1 MDTSRL
7 QDPNNLKSSD
17 EPDHDLYTIPSYT
30 SWFSWQSIHEVER
43 LSLREFF
50 DGSSITR
57 TPRIYKEYRD
67 FIITSYRE
75 DPTRRLSFTEVR
87 KSLVGDISV
96 LHKVFTFLE
105 KWGLINFDPSNAET
119 PAAMDAPAEEDKED
133 EKWRIRAEEGAPH
146 GVRVVAAPH
155 SLKPLAPVPSPVII
169 GDGGGGRGRGRDAV
183 DSILKVSPMASY
195 SDVYGELV
203 EQQKKENV
211 ICESCKEQCASGHYE
226 YSKDASSNLCEK
238 CFKSGNYDKNKLIDE
253 FKLMDG
259 ANPKANWTEAETLLL
274 LESVLKH
281 GDDWDLVTQNVK
293 AKSKLDCISKLIQL
307 PFGDLM
313 LGSIHR
319 KLNFLDKNGEVSGA
333 DQAQPAISESGE
345 TPGNQSLEQNQEH
358 QQNGDAESEAPPLKK
373 IRRAPISE
381 ASSFLMKQVARISGA
396 VGSRITASAAEA
408 AVTALCYENQCS
420 TDIFDDD
427 DDELGSIAD
436 ISETERASQVKS
448 AEGEEKP
455 ARSEIE
461 VEVPQRNSIPLTLRM
476 RAATATAVGAAAAHA
491 KLLADQ
497 EEREVEYLVSTLVE
511 AQVKKLQHKMKHVEA
526 LNLMMEKQHGQMKD
540 LEESLVTERMDI
552 LQKIFSAGLSRWRD
566 HASVKSQT
574 SSV

>member
-7 QDPNNLKSSD
+7 YKSSN
-17 EPDHDLYTIPSYT
+17 EPTHDLYTIPSYT

-50 DGSSITR
+50 DGSSISR

-67 FIITSYRE
+67 YMITSYRE
-75 DPTRRLSFTEVR
+75 DPTRRLSFSDIR
-87 KSLVGDISV
+87 KWLVGDISV

-119 PAAMDAPAEEDKED
+119 PAAIDAPAEVDKED
-133 EKWRIRAEEGAPH
+133 EKWRIRVEEGAPH

-169 GDGGGGRGRGRDAV
+169 GDRGGGRGRGGGTV
-183 DSILKVSPMASY
+183 DNILKFSPMASY
-195 SDVYGELV
+195 LDVYGELV
-203 EQQKKENV
+203 EQQKKESV
-211 ICESCKEQCASGHYE
+211 VCVSCKEQCASGHYE
-226 YSKDASSNLCEK
+226 YIKDASSNLCEK
-238 CFKSGNYDKNKLIDE
+238 CFKSGNYDKSKFADE
-253 FKLMDG
+253 FKFMDG

-293 AKSKLDCISKLIQL
+293 TKSKLDCISKLIQL

-313 LGSIHR
+313 LGSIHK
-319 KLNFLDKNGEVSGA
+319 KLNFLDKNCEVRGV
-333 DQAQPAISESGE
+333 DQAQPAISESRE
-345 TPGNQSLEQNQEH
+345 TPGNQSHEQNQER
-358 QQNGDAESEAPPLKK
+358 QQNGNAECETPPLKK

-381 ASSFLMKQVARISGA
+381 DSSFLMKQVGHISGA
-396 VGSRITASAAEA
+396 VGPHITASAAEA

-420 TDIFDDD
+420 TDIFDGDD
-427 DDELGSIAD
+427 NGLGSIAD
-436 ISETERASQVKS
+436 ISETERTSQVVG
-448 AEGEEKP
+448 AQGEEKH
-455 ARSEIE
+455 ARSETE
-461 VEVPQRNSIPLTLRM
+461 VEVSQRNSISLTLRM
-476 RAATATAVGAAAAHA
+476 RAATATAIGAAAAHA
-491 KLLADQ
+491 KLLANQ
-497 EEREVEYLVSTLVE
+497 EEREIEYLVSTLVE
-511 AQVKKLQHKMKHVEA
+511 AQAKKLKRKMKHVEA

-552 LQKIFSAGLSRWRD
+552 LQKIFNSGVSRWRD
-566 HASVKSQT
+566 HASVKSQSST
-574 SSV
+574 SSI